1 MMNAEYADNGKKVII
16 PVELWETFKD
26 VFENIQ
32 LDELVREVRDQA
44 VLRESE
50 PEAGKNITMSRND
63 RLMKIFHES
72 EGAYDMTIADYLRCP
87 CKF

>member
-32 LDELVREVRDQA
+32 LDELVREYRDQA
-44 VLRESE
+44 VFRESK
-50 PEAGKNITMSRND
+50 PETEKNITMSRND

-72 EGAYDMTIADYLRCP
+72 EGVLP
-87 CKF
+87 EKFRFDREEIHER